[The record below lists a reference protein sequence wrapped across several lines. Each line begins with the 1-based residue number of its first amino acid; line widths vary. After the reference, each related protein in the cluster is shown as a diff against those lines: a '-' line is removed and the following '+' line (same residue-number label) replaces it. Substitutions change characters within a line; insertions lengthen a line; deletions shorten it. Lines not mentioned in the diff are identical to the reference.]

1 MCCYE
6 SLKYACKV
14 ADRVDST
21 PHGIYVDLLPGESSE
36 RDLLVKVFAEK
47 VALLGGTRSAAGPN
61 ATGASREL
69 HSADNSARLFK
80 TSAT

>member
-1 MCCYE
+1 MCFYE
-6 SLKYACKV
+6 ILKYACKV
-14 ADRVDST
+14 ANRVDSS

-36 RDLLVKVFAEK
+36 RDLLVKDCAEK
-47 VALLGGTRSAAGPN
+47 VALLRGTRLAAGPN

>member
-1 MCCYE
+1 MK
-6 SLKYACKV
+6 SFKYACEV
-14 ADRVDST
+14 ANRVDSS

-36 RDLLVKVFAEK
+36 ERDLLVKDCAGK
-47 VALLGGTRSAAGPN
+47 VALLRGTRLAVGPN
-61 ATGASREL
+61 TTGASREL